1 MSSRHQ
7 LVRALRRLPAPL
19 LLITMACGG
28 RTPSPDAVAVIEGT
42 EVTYQDFSA
51 HVEAETESPAAA
63 LESAVLSRLFDQ
75 YLTERLL
82 VHDAVARGLAEPG
95 TPRRQALSAL
105 LDAAEVEAPGRDEVM
120 AGYRAREDE
129 LALPERVRLFQVL
142 TETREE
148 AEEAAAELAAGAE
161 FAEVARHHSIDA
173 SAPYG
178 GYQGELAR
186 DELPEELADVVFDLR
201 PGEVSAVVEADY
213 GYHVFTVTERLPART
228 VPFEEARPAIER
240 RLRQQRLGDWLD
252 ALVERARSRYTVEV
266 YERNLPFEYRG
277 TFPAEPASS

>member
-1 MSSRHQ
+1 MSCRHH
-7 LVRALRRLPAPL
+7 LGRALRRLPAPL
-19 LLITMACGG
+19 LLLTLACGG

-51 HVEAETESPAAA
+51 HVEAETDSPAAA
-63 LESAVLSRLFDQ
+63 LESAVLSRLLDQ
-75 YLTERLL
+75 LLTERLV

-95 TPRRQALSAL
+95 TAHREALAAL
-105 LDAAEVEAPGRDEVM
+105 LDSAELESPDRGEVM
-120 AGYRAREDE
+120 ASYRARQDE
-129 LALPERVRLFQVL
+129 LALSERVRLSQIL
-142 TETREE
+142 TETREA

-161 FAEVARHHSIDA
+161 FAAVARRHSVDP

-186 DELPEELADVVFDLR
+186 DELPEELADAVFGLR
-201 PGEVSAVVEADY
+201 PGEVSDVVEADY
-213 GYHVFTVTERLPART
+213 GYHIFTVTERLPART

-240 RLRQQRLGDWLD
+240 RLRQERLSAWLD

-277 TFPAEPASS
+277 TFPAERASP